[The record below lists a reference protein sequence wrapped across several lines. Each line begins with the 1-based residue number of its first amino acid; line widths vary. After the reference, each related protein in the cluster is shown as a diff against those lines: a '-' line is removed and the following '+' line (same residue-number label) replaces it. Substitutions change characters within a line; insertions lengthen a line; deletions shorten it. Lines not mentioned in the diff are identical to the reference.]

1 MAKLFQGYEKCSQ
14 YRWRGIQQQVSPVNQ
29 ESSRYPSRIC
39 LLWFYGFYS
48 NVFGDKE
55 DLPYG
60 LSCLCDNK
68 MSFQLG
74 AECKLFFVLLL
85 NLRQN
90 RFSVWTVLVVRE
102 PQMSFELDVGYKLFS
117 AFFTDKLFITYMLT
131 DVASE
136 SFQLFVCLRAPLTPG
151 EK

>member
-1 MAKLFQGYEKCSQ
+1 MTKLFPVYEKCSQ
-14 YRWRGIQQQVSPVNQ
+14 YRWRGIQPQVSPVNQ
-29 ESSRYPSRIC
+29 ESSRCPSRIC

-48 NVFGDKE
+48 NFFGNKE

-74 AECKLFFVLLL
+74 AGCKFFFVLLS

-131 DVASE
+131 DVASQ
-136 SFQLFVCLRAPLTPG
+136 SFQLFVRLRAPLTPG

>member
-1 MAKLFQGYEKCSQ
+1 MKSVLSTGGEAF
-14 YRWRGIQQQVSPVNQ
+14 
-29 ESSRYPSRIC
+29 SSRCHLSIKRAADVLPGSVY
-39 LLWFYGFYS
+39 YGFM
-48 NVFGDKE
+48 VFTQTFFVAKRIFHIILDW
-55 DLPYG
+55 
-60 LSCLCDNK
+60 
-68 MSFQLG
+68 LG
-74 AECKLFFVLLL
+74 VNFFFVLLS

-117 AFFTDKLFITYMLT
+117 AFFTDKLFITHMLA
-131 DVASE
+131 DVASQ

>member
-1 MAKLFQGYEKCSQ
+1 MKSVHSTGGEAFSNRCDLSIKRAADVL
-14 YRWRGIQQQVSPVNQ
+14 P
-29 ESSRYPSRIC
+29 ESVY
-39 LLWFYGFYS
+39 YGFM
-48 NVFGDKE
+48 VFTQTFLVTKRIFHMD
-55 DLPYG
+55 
-60 LSCLCDNK
+60 CLVYVITKCLF
-68 MSFQLG
+68 SWALG
-74 AECKLFFVLLL
+74 VNFFFVLLS

-117 AFFTDKLFITYMLT
+117 TFFTDKLFITYMLT
-131 DVASE
+131 DVASQ

>member
-1 MAKLFQGYEKCSQ
+1 MKSVHSTGGEAFSNRCHLSIKRAADVLL
-14 YRWRGIQQQVSPVNQ
+14 
-29 ESSRYPSRIC
+29 ESVY
-39 LLWFYGFYS
+39 YGFM
-48 NVFGDKE
+48 VFTQTFLVTRRIFHMD
-55 DLPYG
+55 
-60 LSCLCDNK
+60 CLVYVITK

-74 AECKLFFVLLL
+74 AGCKFFCVLPQ

-117 AFFTDKLFITYMLT
+117 AFFTDKLFITYMLA
-131 DVASE
+131 DVASQ